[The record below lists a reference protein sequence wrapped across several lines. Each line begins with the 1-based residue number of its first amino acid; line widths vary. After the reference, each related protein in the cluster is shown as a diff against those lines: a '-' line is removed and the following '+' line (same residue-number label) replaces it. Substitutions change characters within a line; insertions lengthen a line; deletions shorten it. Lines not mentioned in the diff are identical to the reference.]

1 MLPVS
6 LVVDDYDED
15 WTRLR
20 YVIVEGRADVL
31 TGGPTFAQAVDLLVA
46 TYPEYRTPHLS
57 SESGTIIRIA
67 PTRILHWP
75 WA

>member
-1 MLPVS
+1 LLPVS

-20 YVIVEGRADVL
+20 DVIVEGRADVL
-31 TGGPTFAQAVDLLVA
+31 TGGPTFARAVDLLVA
-46 TYPEYRTPHLS
+46 KYPEYRTPHLS